1 MHWIVQDNLH
11 SEHGH
16 IALME
21 TLRRFEIPHD
31 VIKVLP
37 FSSHLPPAD
46 RMIPS
51 INPTGAVMVCG
62 STSLGKLAKDMG
74 WTPGSFHNENHDY
87 RVWKQHYGNHLLNAD
102 AVVSKF
108 GEVEYHWDRFFLRPV
123 EDTKSFSG
131 DVYDWP
137 TFETWQRQ
145 VIDLRE
151 TYTTL
156 DYDTPVMMSPL
167 KTIYRESRFFVVD
180 GVVVTGSTYKVG
192 TRVFATEEV
201 PPSSWAYAQRMVD
214 LWCPARAFVIDIALT
229 DDEDDGWNK
238 IVEINNINS
247 SGFYAVDI
255 QKFVMAIEAME
266 F

>member
-21 TLRRFEIPHD
+21 TLEKFDIPHD

-37 FSSHLPPAD
+37 FSNHLPTRE
-46 RMIPS
+46 RMIPLVE
-51 INPTGAVMVCG
+51 PQGLVMVCG
-62 STSLGKLAKDMG
+62 AISLGNLVKDMG

-87 RVWKQHYGNHLLNAD
+87 RVWKEHYGDHLLNAD
-102 AVVSKF
+102 AVVLKF
-108 GEVEYHWDRFFLRPV
+108 GEVEHRWDRFFIRPV
-123 EDTKSFSG
+123 EDTKTFSG
-131 DVYDWP
+131 QVYDWVG
-137 TFETWQRQ
+137 FDTWRKQ
-145 VIDLRE
+145 VIDLKE

-156 DYDTPVMMSPL
+156 DYDTPVMMSPV
-167 KTIYRESRFFVVD
+167 KKIYREARFFVVD
-180 GVVVTGSTYKVG
+180 GKVVTGSTYKVG
-192 TRVFATEEV
+192 TRVFATDEV
-201 PPSSWAYAQRMVD
+201 PPTSWEYAQRMVD

-238 IVEINNINS
+238 VIEINNINS
-247 SGFYAVDI
+247 SGFYACDM